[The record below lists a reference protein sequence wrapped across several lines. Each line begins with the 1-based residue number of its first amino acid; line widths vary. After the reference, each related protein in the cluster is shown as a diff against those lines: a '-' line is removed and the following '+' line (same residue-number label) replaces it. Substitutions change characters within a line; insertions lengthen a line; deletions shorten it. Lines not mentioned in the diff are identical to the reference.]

1 MSIRRQELVNLQA
14 VVGDTK
20 IAGLIAFAGSG
31 ALRWSS
37 WRAGKDFS
45 KMRWTWGGERKL
57 HVPDGQESR

>member
-20 IAGLIAFAGSG
+20 IAGLIAFAAQSA
-31 ALRWSS
+31 ALVKL
-37 WRAGKDFS
+37 AGRQDFS
-45 KMRWTWGGERKL
+45 KTRWTWGGERKL